1 MKIEVEITHKLDG
14 GVLEFI
20 RGLFN
25 EDGAAPVKTTRAAAG
40 SRATAAAKPA
50 EPLVPGADEE
60 TEEITI
66 EAIRE
71 VLVEKKDAGKSEKIK
86 ALLATFD
93 VKSATNL
100 DKKDYAAF
108 IIKLR
113 KL

>member
-1 MKIEVEITHKLDG
+1 MEINVTVTHKLDE
-14 GVLEFI
+14 GVIGFL

-25 EDGAAPVKTTRAAAG
+25 EDGAAPVKTARAAAG
-40 SRATAAAKPA
+40 SRTADAKPIV
-50 EPLVPGADEE
+50 ETPGASEE
-60 TEEITI
+60 QTEEITI

-100 DKKDYAAF
+100 YKKDYADF